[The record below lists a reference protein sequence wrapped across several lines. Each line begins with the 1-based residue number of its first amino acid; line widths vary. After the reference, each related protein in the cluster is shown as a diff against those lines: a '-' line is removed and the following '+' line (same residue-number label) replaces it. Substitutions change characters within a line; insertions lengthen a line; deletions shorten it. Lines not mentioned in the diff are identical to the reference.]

1 MSLTSRE
8 PTTPNVTI
16 LIADDFCSWRV
27 QACSL
32 LRQRPEWRV
41 VGEAE
46 DGLQAVQMAAVLR
59 PDVVLLDI
67 GMPGLNGIEGAKRIR
82 QVSPESKIIFVTQ
95 ETDIEVKNTAL
106 ATGAHG
112 YVIKSNAGSQL
123 LTTIENALRSVLQ

>member
-1 MSLTSRE
+1 
-8 PTTPNVTI
+8 
-16 LIADDFCSWRV
+16 
-27 QACSL
+27 
-32 LRQRPEWRV
+32 
-41 VGEAE
+41 
-46 DGLQAVQMAAVLR
+46 MAAVLR

-95 ETDIEVKNTAL
+95 ETDVEVREKAL

-112 YVIKSNAGSQL
+112 YVIKSSAGSQL